1 MPLSDKLSLDNI
13 IGPGPA
19 RALKLF
25 ALCVIL
31 AKIILIFVLSNN
43 TFFVMDE
50 YAHAAHTGMI
60 QDFYVRYF
68 PFKTVLSAYF
78 YLPAQWL
85 SSNSAE
91 AMLIAR
97 YQMALAG
104 VGVVVFVY
112 LICLNMGR
120 TKLEAL
126 FTVCVLLAFSTFMER
141 VFRVRTEPL
150 CLAPAMGALW
160 ITTSRHKS
168 GWILFL
174 AGLMSGVAFLTTQ
187 KAVYFNF
194 ALGVALIAEAVTRK
208 AYAQAFKKAAIFT
221 FGWAVIVVAYS
232 VYFRGPDFLVVLN
245 HIFVTPVR
253 LAVHGGEDY
262 KNLREFVL
270 MTLSRNAFVYGLC
283 FAGLSISLARFKK
296 LSVAEVIVIVF
307 TLIMTFFV
315 FTHNQP
321 WPYVFIM
328 VIPFLSLYGIEAV
341 KAVPAGIPYLKG
353 AVLISALVVMTFS
366 FKRNIHYFGHTNLLQ
381 NMTSMQAESL
391 LGPDDSYCD
400 GAGMLV
406 KKRFAGPAWWDARGI
421 AEVLAQADKNE
432 FGLIE
437 NILSYRPK
445 VWILNYRT
453 SKLWPVLEPFLVQS
467 YVRVFPN
474 VLVSGVEISAE
485 KPVKFINR
493 WEGAYALYSNSGAR
507 LNAPFYINSKI
518 IKGSTLLK
526 IGEYTAQLADG
537 ADKAYL
543 LPDNIKV
550 PFTIPPARKPMA
562 LFRGVYRY

>member
-1 MPLSDKLSLDNI
+1 
-13 IGPGPA
+13 
-19 RALKLF
+19 
-25 ALCVIL
+25 
-31 AKIILIFVLSNN
+31 
-43 TFFVMDE
+43 MDE

-85 SSNSAE
+85 SANSAE

-97 YQMALAG
+97 YQMAGAG
-104 VGVVVFVY
+104 VAVTVLVY

-126 FTVCVLLAFSTFMER
+126 FTVCVLLAFSTFIER

-160 ITTSRHKS
+160 IITSRHKS

-194 ALGVALIAEAVTRK
+194 ALATAFIAEAVARK
-208 AYAQAFKKAAIFT
+208 AYAEAFKKAAIFS
-221 FGWAVIVVAYS
+221 FGWLVTVVVYS
-232 VYFRGPDFLVVLN
+232 VYFRGPDFLVVIN

-270 MTLSRNAFVYGLC
+270 MTLSRNALVYGLC
-283 FAGLSISLARFKK
+283 FAGLLISLVRLRK
-296 LSVAEVIVIVF
+296 LSRVEMIVAVF
-307 TLIMTFFV
+307 TLIMTFFI

-353 AVLISALVVMTFS
+353 AVLISALVVMIFS
-366 FKRNIHYFGHTNLLQ
+366 FKRNIYYFGHTNLLQ
-381 NMTSMQAESL
+381 NLTSRQAESL
-391 LGPDDSYCD
+391 LGTDDSYCD
-400 GAGMLV
+400 GVGMLV

-421 AEVLAQADKNE
+421 AEVMAEADKNE
-432 FGLIE
+432 FKLLE
-437 NILSYRPK
+437 NIFSYHPK
-445 VWILNYRT
+445 VWILSYRT
-453 SKLWPVLEPFLVQS
+453 SKLWPVLEPFLINS

-474 VLVSGVEISAE
+474 VLLSGAQVSAGKS
-485 KPVKFINR
+485 VKFVNR
-493 WEGAYALYSNSGAR
+493 WEGAYALYDSGGAR
-507 LNAPFYINSKI
+507 LNRPFYINSKVI
-518 IKGSTLLK
+518 EGSTLLK
-526 IGEYTAQLADG
+526 TGEYTARLSGG
-537 ADKAYL
+537 AGRAYL
-543 LPDNIKV
+543 LPDNINV

-562 LFRGVYRY
+562 LYRDVYRY